1 MKSFYVDDLSFLNLY
16 ACRFSYDRLLFHFLI
31 NSSEPK
37 PLNLSIVLRIPC
49 SKSRT
54 SRQNHGLKFGMV
66 GTYFRNVKRKGKV
79 IFDHSNTLRD
89 P

>member
-1 MKSFYVDDLSFLNLY
+1 MISFYVDDLSLLNLY
-16 ACRFSYDRLLFHFLI
+16 ACRFSYDTVLFHSLI

-37 PLNLSIVLRIPC
+37 PLNLSIVLRITC

-66 GTYFRNVKRKGKV
+66 GTYFRNVERKGNV
-79 IFDHSNTLRD
+79 IFDHSNTLRH